1 MVSKSIPAG
10 NTDHHDGAR
19 PVNRDARAM
28 QLPRPRRPAGD
39 APPTNRPLSTYLH
52 RRVELTDEVMRA
64 DELEELPAASVRV
77 VPNLRRGQEE
87 EGAFE
92 PGWESKT

>member
-1 MVSKSIPAG
+1 
-10 NTDHHDGAR
+10 
-19 PVNRDARAM
+19 M

-77 VPNLRRGQEE
+77 VPNKRAELDGVPIVDVVCGNAVRRLYRD
-87 EGAFE
+87 
-92 PGWESKT
+92 